1 MSAWHSPKRKR
12 YKGSHQDLGDA
23 MVELTKVVALA
34 MNTAPPTE
42 SDLDRQLNE
51 AKIGMEGACTKRL
64 ETAKTSTMQAVLG
77 EV

>member
-51 AKIGMEGACTKRL
+51 AKIK
-64 ETAKTSTMQAVLG
+64 
-77 EV
+77 EVEWRELVQSASKQRKHLLCKQC